1 MHSLFIFSDPCLHS
15 FLHAVR
21 GSGGGGFGGS
31 FGFLQPAT
39 KKNPAMNTTPIK
51 VVHFF
56 IRSLHFLELSS
67 PRWGRKTQ
75 QAGFALACS
84 HSIVGCTG
92 KGGRFQ
98 SAVACRRVACCPVN
112 VVVTTRWQALTGKSS
127 GRFSLRVDRSF
138 RPWLGGMSVDVDIL
152 SQEASTVSESPLDA
166 KLALLP
172 TSPGVYLFRD
182 KAGEVIYVGK
192 AKNLRARVRQ
202 YARGGDGRVQITF
215 LLSQLADVE
224 VLITMSEKEALLLEN
239 TLIKQYWPRYN
250 IRLKDDK
257 SYWHVK
263 VTTQEAWPRLF
274 LTRQV
279 AKDGSKYLGPFHS
292 SAAVQETL
300 EVIRKVFPLRTCS
313 DTVFR
318 NRTRPCLEY
327 QIKRCLGPCTL
338 PIDPADYQRQL
349 KGALLLL
356 EGKNRELV
364 EQLTVRMQDAAE
376 TLRFEEAARLRDQIR
391 AIEQTGEKQQVATP
405 LGNDQDIFA
414 LYREGGF
421 VEIEVL
427 FVRGGKLIGDLDY
440 SFDDNEFPDEE
451 VFSELLTQFYQG
463 DRFIPDE
470 ILTPV
475 PLEDAEAREEIL
487 SERKG
492 KKVSVAHPQR
502 GDKVRLVEMAQENAR
517 QSFVEKR
524 RGAEQKEKTLESLR
538 RALMLQNAPKRIE
551 CFDISNIQGNLA
563 VGSMV
568 VFDEGEPDK
577 NRYRRFRIKTV
588 EGADDF
594 GMMYEVLTRRY
605 HRALEENDL
614 PDLLMVDGGKGQLGV
629 AVEVFRE
636 LGITEV
642 DLIGLA
648 KMRTERD
655 PFAEEVEH
663 SSERVFLPG
672 RKNPIILRQNS
683 TALFLLQRVRDEAHR
698 FAITYHRQLRAQ
710 ERLSSPLDAIP
721 GVGPSRRKA
730 LLRHFGSLKRVS
742 TATVDELMQVSG
754 ITHTTAEAIHT
765 HFTSDAPDQS
775 EESPS
780 LS

>member
-1 MHSLFIFSDPCLHS
+1 MDCRALFAWYHS
-15 FLHAVR
+15 
-21 GSGGGGFGGS
+21 
-31 FGFLQPAT
+31 AT
-39 KKNPAMNTTPIK
+39 VQNDRLATPTTESVLDTK
-51 VVHFF
+51 
-56 IRSLHFLELSS
+56 LS
-67 PRWGRKTQ
+67 
-75 QAGFALACS
+75 
-84 HSIVGCTG
+84 
-92 KGGRFQ
+92 
-98 SAVACRRVACCPVN
+98 
-112 VVVTTRWQALTGKSS
+112 
-127 GRFSLRVDRSF
+127 
-138 RPWLGGMSVDVDIL
+138 
-152 SQEASTVSESPLDA
+152 
-166 KLALLP
+166 LLP
-172 TSPGVYLFRD
+172 TSPGVYLFKDR
-182 KAGEVIYVGK
+182 AGEVIYVGK

-215 LLSQLADVE
+215 LLSQLTDVE
-224 VLITMSEKEALLLEN
+224 VLLTSSEKEALLLEN

-263 VTTQEAWPRLF
+263 VTTHDTWPRLF

-279 AKDGSKYLGPFHS
+279 VKDGSKYLGPFHS

-300 EVIRKVFPLRTCS
+300 EIIRKIFPLRTCS

-338 PIDPADYQRQL
+338 SVDPVDYQRQL

-356 EGKNRELV
+356 EGKNSELV
-364 EQLTVRMQDAAE
+364 AQLTTRMQEAAE
-376 TLRFEEAARLRDQIR
+376 ALRFEEAARLRDQIR
-391 AIEQTGEKQQVATP
+391 ALTQTGERQHVATP
-405 LGNDQDIFA
+405 LGNDQDIIGM
-414 LYREGGF
+414 YREGGF
-421 VEIEVL
+421 VEIQIL
-427 FVRGGKLIGDLDY
+427 LVRGGKLVGNIGY

-451 VFSELLTQFYQG
+451 VLAELLTQFYQG
-463 DRFIPDE
+463 ERFVPDE
-470 ILTPV
+470 IILPV
-475 PLEDAEAREEIL
+475 TLEDVAAREELL
-487 SERKG
+487 SERKN
-492 KKVSVAHPQR
+492 KKVTVVYPQR
-502 GDKVRLVEMAQENAR
+502 GDKVRLVEMAQENAH
-517 QSFVEKR
+517 QSFIEKR
-524 RGAEQKEKTLESLR
+524 RGADQKEKTLDSLR
-538 RALMLQNAPKRIE
+538 RALYLQNAPKRIE

-605 HRALEENDL
+605 RRALEENDL

-629 AVEVFRE
+629 AIEVLRE
-636 LGITEV
+636 LNITEV

-655 PFAEEVEH
+655 PFAEDVEH

-672 RKNPIILRQNS
+672 RKNPVVLKPNS

-721 GVGPSRRKA
+721 GVGPARRKA
-730 LLRHFGSLKRVS
+730 LLRHFGSLKQVR
-742 TATVDELMQVSG
+742 TATIAELTQVAG
-754 ITHTTAEAIHT
+754 ITLAVAEAIQQQLR
-765 HFTSDAPDQS
+765 APS
-775 EESPS
+775 ET
-780 LS
+780 

>member
-1 MHSLFIFSDPCLHS
+1 
-15 FLHAVR
+15 
-21 GSGGGGFGGS
+21 
-31 FGFLQPAT
+31 
-39 KKNPAMNTTPIK
+39 
-51 VVHFF
+51 
-56 IRSLHFLELSS
+56 
-67 PRWGRKTQ
+67 
-75 QAGFALACS
+75 
-84 HSIVGCTG
+84 
-92 KGGRFQ
+92 
-98 SAVACRRVACCPVN
+98 
-112 VVVTTRWQALTGKSS
+112 
-127 GRFSLRVDRSF
+127 
-138 RPWLGGMSVDVDIL
+138 MSVEGMRCPEAAQLREQPDAVCLMDCRGYPTWYHGVTVPHDTLDIL
-152 SQEASTVSESPLDA
+152 SAETVLDA
-166 KLALLP
+166 KLSLLP
-172 TSPGVYLFRD
+172 TSPGVYLFKD
-182 KAGEVIYVGK
+182 KGGEVIYVGK

-224 VLITMSEKEALLLEN
+224 VLITNSEKEALLLEN

-263 VTTQEAWPRLF
+263 VTTHEAWPRLF

-279 AKDGSKYLGPFHS
+279 IKDGGKYLGPFHS

-313 DTVFR
+313 DAVFR

-338 PIDPADYQRQL
+338 SVDPADYQRQL

-356 EGKNRELV
+356 EGKNSELV
-364 EQLTVRMQDAAE
+364 DQLTTRMQEAAE
-376 TLRFEEAARLRDQIR
+376 ALRFEEAARLRDQIR
-391 AIEQTGEKQQVATP
+391 AITQTGEKQQVAMP
-405 LGNDQDIFA
+405 LGHDQDVIGM
-414 LYREGGF
+414 YREGGF
-421 VEIEVL
+421 VEIQVL
-427 FVRGGKLIGDLDY
+427 LVRGGKLVGNTGY

-451 VFSELLTQFYQG
+451 VLAELLTQFYQG
-463 DRFIPDE
+463 ERFIPDE
-470 ILTPV
+470 ILLPV
-475 PLEDAEAREEIL
+475 VLEDADTREELL

-492 KKVSVAHPQR
+492 KKVAIFHPQR
-502 GDKVRLVEMAQENAR
+502 GDKVRLMEMAQENAR
-517 QSFVEKR
+517 QSFIEKR
-524 RGAEQKEKTLESLR
+524 RGVEQKEKTLDSLR
-538 RALMLQNAPKRIE
+538 RALYLRNAPKRIE

-568 VFDEGEPDK
+568 VFDEGEPEK

-594 GMMYEVLTRRY
+594 RMMYEVLTRRY
-605 HRALEENDL
+605 RRALEENDL

-629 AVEVFRE
+629 AIEVFRE
-636 LGITEV
+636 LNITEV

-663 SSERVFLPG
+663 SSERIFLPG
-672 RKNPIILRQNS
+672 RKNPVVLRSNS

-698 FAITYHRQLRAQ
+698 FAITYHRQLRAK

-721 GVGPSRRKA
+721 GVGPMRRKA
-730 LLRHFGSLKRVS
+730 LLRHFGSLKRVR
-742 TATVDELMQVSG
+742 TATIEELTQISG
-754 ITHTTAEAIHT
+754 ITPTVAEAIQQQLQ
-765 HFTSDAPDQS
+765 A
-775 EESPS
+775 SPEG
-780 LS
+780 

>member
-1 MHSLFIFSDPCLHS
+1 MDCRALFAWYHSVTVQNDRL
-15 FLHAVR
+15 
-21 GSGGGGFGGS
+21 
-31 FGFLQPAT
+31 AT
-39 KKNPAMNTTPIK
+39 PTTESVLDTK
-51 VVHFF
+51 
-56 IRSLHFLELSS
+56 LS
-67 PRWGRKTQ
+67 
-75 QAGFALACS
+75 
-84 HSIVGCTG
+84 
-92 KGGRFQ
+92 
-98 SAVACRRVACCPVN
+98 
-112 VVVTTRWQALTGKSS
+112 
-127 GRFSLRVDRSF
+127 
-138 RPWLGGMSVDVDIL
+138 
-152 SQEASTVSESPLDA
+152 
-166 KLALLP
+166 LLP
-172 TSPGVYLFRD
+172 TSPGVYLFKD

-215 LLSQLADVE
+215 LLSQLTDVE
-224 VLITMSEKEALLLEN
+224 VLLTNSEKEALLLEN

-263 VTTQEAWPRLF
+263 VTTHDTWPRLF

-279 AKDGSKYLGPFHS
+279 VKDGSKYLGPFHS

-300 EVIRKVFPLRTCS
+300 EIIRKIFPLRTCS

-338 PIDPADYQRQL
+338 AVDPVDYQRQL
-349 KGALLLL
+349 RGALLLL
-356 EGKNRELV
+356 EGKNSELV
-364 EQLTVRMQDAAE
+364 AQLTTRMQEAAE
-376 TLRFEEAARLRDQIR
+376 ALRFEEAARLRDQIR
-391 AIEQTGEKQQVATP
+391 AITQTGERQHVATP
-405 LGNDQDIFA
+405 LGNDQDIIGM
-414 LYREGGF
+414 YREGGF
-421 VEIEVL
+421 VEIQIL
-427 FVRGGKLIGDLDY
+427 LVRGGKLVGNIGY

-451 VFSELLTQFYQG
+451 VLAELLTQFYQG
-463 DRFIPDE
+463 ERFIPDE
-470 ILTPV
+470 ILLPV
-475 PLEDAEAREEIL
+475 TLEDVAAREELL
-487 SERKG
+487 SERKN
-492 KKVSVAHPQR
+492 KKVTVACPQR
-502 GDKVRLVEMAQENAR
+502 GDKVRLVEMAQENAH
-517 QSFVEKR
+517 QSFIEKR
-524 RGAEQKEKTLESLR
+524 RGADQKEKTLDSLR
-538 RALMLQNAPKRIE
+538 RALYLQNAPKRIE

-605 HRALEENDL
+605 RRALEENDL

-629 AVEVFRE
+629 AIEVLRE
-636 LGITEV
+636 LNITQV

-655 PFAEEVEH
+655 PFAEDVEH
-663 SSERVFLPG
+663 SFERVFLPG
-672 RKNPIILRQNS
+672 RKNPVVLRPNS

-721 GVGPSRRKA
+721 GVGPARRKA
-730 LLRHFGSLKRVS
+730 LLRHFGSLKRVR
-742 TATVDELMQVSG
+742 TATSTELTQVAG
-754 ITHTTAEAIHT
+754 ITLAVAEAIQQQLR
-765 HFTSDAPDQS
+765 AQS
-775 EESPS
+775 ET
-780 LS
+780 

>member
-1 MHSLFIFSDPCLHS
+1 MESSVQETQI
-15 FLHAVR
+15 AV
-21 GSGGGGFGGS
+21 
-31 FGFLQPAT
+31 
-39 KKNPAMNTTPIK
+39 
-51 VVHFF
+51 
-56 IRSLHFLELSS
+56 E
-67 PRWGRKTQ
+67 
-75 QAGFALACS
+75 
-84 HSIVGCTG
+84 SI
-92 KGGRFQ
+92 
-98 SAVACRRVACCPVN
+98 
-112 VVVTTRWQALTGKSS
+112 
-127 GRFSLRVDRSF
+127 
-138 RPWLGGMSVDVDIL
+138 
-152 SQEASTVSESPLDA
+152 LDS

-172 TSPGVYLFRD
+172 TSPGVYLFKD
-182 KAGEVIYVGK
+182 KTGEIIYVGK

-202 YARGGDGRVQITF
+202 YARGGDGRLQITF

-224 VLITMSEKEALLLEN
+224 VLLTNSEKEALLLEN

-263 VTTQEAWPRLF
+263 VTAQESWPRLF

-279 AKDGSKYLGPFHS
+279 VKDGSKYLGPFHS
-292 SAAVQETL
+292 SAAIQETL
-300 EVIRKVFPLRTCS
+300 EIIRKVFPLRTCS

-338 PIDPADYQRQL
+338 PVDPTDYQHQL

-356 EGKNRELV
+356 EGKNTELV
-364 EQLTVRMQDAAE
+364 SQLTIRMHEAAE
-376 TLRFEEAARLRDQIR
+376 ALRFEEAARLRDQLR

-405 LGNDQDIFA
+405 LGNDQDIFG
-414 LYREGGF
+414 LYREGGV

-427 FVRGGKLIGDLDY
+427 FVRGGKLVGNIGY

-451 VFSELLTQFYQG
+451 VLAELLTQFYQG
-463 DRFIPDE
+463 ERFVPDE
-470 ILTPV
+470 ILLPTTI
-475 PLEDAEAREEIL
+475 EDAPAREEL
-487 SERKG
+487 LGERKN
-492 KKVSVAHPQR
+492 KKVTIICPQR
-502 GDKVRLVEMAQENAR
+502 GDKVRLVDMAQENAR
-517 QSFVEKR
+517 QSFIERR
-524 RGAEQKEKTLESLR
+524 RGAEQKEKTLDHLR
-538 RALMLQNAPKRIE
+538 RALSLQNAPKRIE

-594 GMMYEVLTRRY
+594 AMMYEVLTRRY
-605 HRALEENDL
+605 RRALEEKDL

-642 DLIGLA
+642 DVIGLA

-655 PFAEEVEH
+655 PFVEEVEH
-663 SSERVFLPG
+663 SAERVFLPG
-672 RKNPIILRQNS
+672 RKNPVVLRPNS

-698 FAITYHRQLRAQ
+698 FAITYHRQLRAK
-710 ERLSSPLDAIP
+710 ERLSSPLDDIP
-721 GVGPSRRKA
+721 GVGPSRRKT
-730 LLRHFGSLKRVS
+730 LLRHFGSLKRVRM
-742 TATVDELMQVSG
+742 ATVEELTQIPG
-754 ITHTTAEAIHT
+754 ITSAVAEAIRRHCGGESMETAEA
-765 HFTSDAPDQS
+765 
-775 EESPS
+775 
-780 LS
+780 

>member
-1 MHSLFIFSDPCLHS
+1 M
-15 FLHAVR
+15 
-21 GSGGGGFGGS
+21 
-31 FGFLQPAT
+31 
-39 KKNPAMNTTPIK
+39 
-51 VVHFF
+51 
-56 IRSLHFLELSS
+56 
-67 PRWGRKTQ
+67 
-75 QAGFALACS
+75 
-84 HSIVGCTG
+84 
-92 KGGRFQ
+92 
-98 SAVACRRVACCPVN
+98 
-112 VVVTTRWQALTGKSS
+112 
-127 GRFSLRVDRSF
+127 
-138 RPWLGGMSVDVDIL
+138 L
-152 SQEASTVSESPLDA
+152 SQETSIAESSLDA

-172 TSPGVYLFRD
+172 TSPGVYLFKD
-182 KAGEVIYVGK
+182 KEGAVIYVGK

-215 LLSQLADVE
+215 LLSQLTDVE
-224 VLITMSEKEALLLEN
+224 VLLTTSEKEALLLEN
-239 TLIKQYWPRYN
+239 TLIKQHWPRYN

-263 VTTQEAWPRLF
+263 ATTQEFWPRLF
-274 LTRQV
+274 LTRQIV
-279 AKDGSKYLGPFHS
+279 KDGSKYLGPFHS
-292 SAAVQETL
+292 SSAVQETL
-300 EVIRKVFPLRTCS
+300 EIIRKVFPLRTCS

-338 PIDPADYQRQL
+338 PVEPADYQRQL
-349 KGALLLL
+349 KNALLLL
-356 EGKNRELV
+356 EGKNTELV
-364 EQLTVRMQDAAE
+364 NQLNVRMHEAAE
-376 TLRFEEAARLRDQIR
+376 AMRFEEAARLRDQIR

-405 LGNDQDIFA
+405 LGNDQDIFG

-427 FVRGGKLIGDLDY
+427 LVRGGKLVGNLDY

-451 VFSELLTQFYQG
+451 VLSELLTQFYQG

-470 ILTPV
+470 ILLPV
-475 PLEDAEAREEIL
+475 MLEDASAREELL
-487 SERKG
+487 SERKN
-492 KKVSVAHPQR
+492 KKISIIHPQR

-517 QSFVEKR
+517 QSFAEKR
-524 RGAEQKEKTLESLR
+524 RSTEQKEKTLENLR
-538 RALMLQNAPKRIE
+538 RALHLQNAPKRIE

-605 HRALEENDL
+605 RRALEENDL

-629 AVEVFRE
+629 AIEVFRE
-636 LGITEV
+636 LDITEV

-672 RKNPIILRQNS
+672 RKNPIVLKPNS

-698 FAITYHRQLRAQ
+698 FAITYHRLLRAK
-710 ERLSSPLDAIP
+710 ERLSSSLDTIP

-730 LLRHFGSLKRVS
+730 LLKHFGSLKRVRA
-742 TATVDELMQVSG
+742 ATVEELTQVSG
-754 ITHTTAEAIHT
+754 ITSAIAEAIRQYFAQKDST
-765 HFTSDAPDQS
+765 ML
-775 EESPS
+775 EE
-780 LS
+780 

>member
-1 MHSLFIFSDPCLHS
+1 LSLTARLILCFIVDP
-15 FLHAVR
+15 
-21 GSGGGGFGGS
+21 
-31 FGFLQPAT
+31 
-39 KKNPAMNTTPIK
+39 
-51 VVHFF
+51 
-56 IRSLHFLELSS
+56 
-67 PRWGRKTQ
+67 
-75 QAGFALACS
+75 FAQDTSVKA
-84 HSIVGCTG
+84 
-92 KGGRFQ
+92 
-98 SAVACRRVACCPVN
+98 
-112 VVVTTRWQALTGKSS
+112 AL
-127 GRFSLRVDRSF
+127 
-138 RPWLGGMSVDVDIL
+138 
-152 SQEASTVSESPLDA
+152 LDA

-172 TSPGVYLFRD
+172 TSPGVYLFKD
-182 KAGEVIYVGK
+182 KDGEVIYVGK

-202 YARGGDGRVQITF
+202 YARGGDGRIQITF

-224 VLITMSEKEALLLEN
+224 VLITKSEKEALLLEN

-263 VTTQEAWPRLF
+263 ITTQEPWPRLF

-279 AKDGSKYLGPFHS
+279 VKDGSKYLGPFHS
-292 SAAVQETL
+292 SSAVQETL
-300 EVIRKVFPLRTCS
+300 EIIRKVFPLRTCS

-318 NRTRPCLEY
+318 NRARPCLEY

-338 PIDPADYQRQL
+338 PVDPADYQRQL
-349 KGALLLL
+349 KGAILLL
-356 EGKNRELV
+356 EGKNSELIA
-364 EQLTVRMQDAAE
+364 QLTARMREASEA
-376 TLRFEEAARLRDQIR
+376 LRFEEAARLRDQIR
-391 AIEQTGEKQQVATP
+391 AIEQTGERQQVATP
-405 LGNDQDIFA
+405 LGNDQDVFG

-427 FVRGGKLIGDLDY
+427 LVRGGKLVGNLDY

-451 VFSELLTQFYQG
+451 VVAELLTQFYQG
-463 DRFIPDE
+463 DRFIPSE
-470 ILTPV
+470 VLLPV
-475 PLEDAEAREEIL
+475 EVEDAAAREELL

-492 KKVSVAHPQR
+492 KKVAVLCPQR
-502 GDKVRLVEMAQENAR
+502 GDKVRLVEMARENAR

-524 RGAEQKEKTLESLR
+524 RGAEQKEKTLEQLR
-538 RALMLQNAPKRIE
+538 RALHLRNAPKRIE

-594 GMMYEVLTRRY
+594 AMMYEVLTRRY
-605 HRALEENDL
+605 QRALEEKDL
-614 PDLLMVDGGKGQLGV
+614 PDLLMVDGGKGQLNV

-642 DLIGLA
+642 DAIGLA
-648 KMRTERD
+648 KMRTESD

-672 RKNPIILRQNS
+672 RKDPIILKANS

-698 FAITYHRQLRAQ
+698 FAITYHRQLRAK

-730 LLRHFGSLKRVS
+730 LLRHFGSLKRIRA
-742 TATVDELMQVSG
+742 ATVEELTQVSG
-754 ITHTTAEAIHT
+754 ITIIIAEAIRQY
-765 HFTSDAPDQS
+765 FAEEAQPEVEQEGARQDQTRRIVV
-775 EESPS
+775 
-780 LS
+780 LKD

>member
-1 MHSLFIFSDPCLHS
+1 MHDLATETSAAE
-15 FLHAVR
+15 AV
-21 GSGGGGFGGS
+21 
-31 FGFLQPAT
+31 
-39 KKNPAMNTTPIK
+39 
-51 VVHFF
+51 
-56 IRSLHFLELSS
+56 
-67 PRWGRKTQ
+67 
-75 QAGFALACS
+75 
-84 HSIVGCTG
+84 
-92 KGGRFQ
+92 
-98 SAVACRRVACCPVN
+98 
-112 VVVTTRWQALTGKSS
+112 
-127 GRFSLRVDRSF
+127 
-138 RPWLGGMSVDVDIL
+138 
-152 SQEASTVSESPLDA
+152 LDA

-182 KAGEVIYVGK
+182 KNREVIYVGK

-224 VLITMSEKEALLLEN
+224 VLLTGSEKEALLLEN

-263 VTTQEAWPRLF
+263 VTTHAAWPRLF

-279 AKDGSKYLGPFHS
+279 VKDGSKYLGPFHS

-300 EVIRKVFPLRTCS
+300 EIIRKVFPLRTCS

-338 PIDPADYQRQL
+338 PVDPADYQQQL
-349 KGALLLL
+349 KNALLLL
-356 EGKNRELV
+356 EGKNSELV
-364 EQLTVRMQDAAE
+364 QQLTARMQEAAE
-376 TLRFEEAARLRDQIR
+376 GLRFEEAARVRDQIR
-391 AIEQTGEKQQVATP
+391 AMEQTGEKQHVATP
-405 LGNDQDIFA
+405 LGHDQDIFG
-414 LYREGGF
+414 LYREGGI
-421 VEIEVL
+421 VEVEVL
-427 FVRGGKLIGDLDY
+427 LVRGGKLVGNLDY
-440 SFDDNEFPDEE
+440 SFEDNEFPDEE
-451 VFSELLTQFYQG
+451 VLSEMLTQFYQG
-463 DRFIPDE
+463 DRFLPDE
-470 ILTPV
+470 VLLPV
-475 PLEDAEAREEIL
+475 LLEDAAAREELL
-487 SERKG
+487 SERKS
-492 KKVSVAHPQR
+492 KSVTVLHPQR

-524 RGAEQKEKTLESLR
+524 RGAEQKEKTLDSLR
-538 RALMLQNAPKRIE
+538 RALALRTAPKRIE

-594 GMMYEVLTRRY
+594 GMMYEVLIRRY
-605 HRALEENDL
+605 QRALEEHDL

-629 AVEVFRE
+629 AVEVLRE
-636 LGITEV
+636 LNITEV

-672 RKNPIILRQNS
+672 RKNPVILRPNS

-698 FAITYHRQLRAQ
+698 FAITYHRQLRAK
-710 ERLSSPLDAIP
+710 ERLSSPLDAVA
-721 GVGPSRRKA
+721 GVGPARRKA
-730 LLRHFGSLKRVS
+730 LLRHFGSLKRIRV
-742 TATVDELMQVSG
+742 ATVEELTQVSG
-754 ITHTTAEAIHT
+754 ITTTVAEAIERF
-765 HFTSDAPDQS
+765 FTQEQPVATEDNVGA
-775 EESPS
+775 
-780 LS
+780 